1 MRKGFRQVVESVVYA
16 GLKPG
21 TARSQAHRMKWIGPL
36 RQPLER
42 FLNARGSDDPFYLS
56 NRSLEQRLT
65 LWILISL
72 PCLFVAAGIA
82 YGVLGFIERRDA
94 PPKELTPAQIAAKML
109 PDLNRPLDLNVNTDL
124 EVLEVRIARSEP
136 PRLVGE
142 VHNRTDHAIARAE
155 MVFDL
160 TDSHG
165 SRLGAVSAPVERIP
179 PNGTVAFEVAIQ
191 QQSASFALVRE
202 VHTQ

>member
-1 MRKGFRQVVESVVYA
+1 MGKSFRQAIESLVYA

-21 TARSQAHRMKWIGPL
+21 VPRSQARRLQWLGPL
-36 RQPLER
+36 RQRLER
-42 FLNARGSDDPFYLS
+42 FLNARGSDDPFYLT
-56 NRSLEQRLT
+56 NRTLEERAKFWLVIAVPC
-65 LWILISL
+65 IL
-72 PCLFVAAGIA
+72 VAVGVAF
-82 YGVLGFIERRDA
+82 GVLGLIEKREA
-94 PPKELTPAQIAAKML
+94 PPKELTPAQVAAKML
-109 PDLNRPLDLNVNTDL
+109 PDLNRPLDLNVNNDV
-124 EVLEVRIARSEP
+124 EVLEVRIARSDP

-142 VHNRTDHAIARAE
+142 AHNRTSRTIAHAE

-179 PNGTVAFEVAIQ
+179 PNGTVSFQLPIEQ
-191 QQSASFALVRE
+191 HSAAFALVRE

>member
-1 MRKGFRQVVESVVYA
+1 MRKRFRQVVDSVIYA

-21 TARSQAHRMKWIGPL
+21 VPPSQARRMKLLGPL

-56 NRSLEQRLT
+56 NRSMEQRLT

-72 PCLFVAAGIA
+72 PCLLVAAGIA
-82 YGVLGFIERRDA
+82 YGVMGLIEKRDA
-94 PPKELTPAQIAAKML
+94 PPKELTAAQVAAKML
-109 PDLNRPLDLNVNTDL
+109 PDLNRPLDLNVNNDL

-142 VHNRTDHAIARAE
+142 VHNRTDRGIAHAE

-160 TDSHG
+160 TDLHG
-165 SRLGAVSAPVERIP
+165 SRLGAVSAPVDRIP
-179 PNGTVAFEVAIQ
+179 PNGTVPFQLTIAQ
-191 QQSASFALVRE
+191 RSATFALVRE